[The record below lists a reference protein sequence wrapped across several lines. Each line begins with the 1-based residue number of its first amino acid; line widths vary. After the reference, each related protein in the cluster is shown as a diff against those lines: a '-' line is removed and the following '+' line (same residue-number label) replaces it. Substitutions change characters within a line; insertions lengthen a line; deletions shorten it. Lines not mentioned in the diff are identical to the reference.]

1 MMLRAPPAWNQS
13 ICSGLKVWLASKS
26 IVVPSGLWIVAPH
39 RGVGRQVGEA
49 VDADRVVLADLVV
62 GGRVGEGERQQAL
75 LLQVRLVDAGE
86 AAGQDHLGVAEPGL
100 HGGVL
105 AGAALAVVLVADGH
119 PADAGLVEALGDLGE
134 RAGLAVERVLPRAGL
149 ARVGVD
155 GAEEEVA
162 GDVLEVAAV
171 LEPRAGRRDV
181 VGGALALRLQQ
192 DRQLDVVLAVPR
204 ARRPRGAGGGRCRG
218 WTTTSTPEPSAGG
231 AWKVSSPGSKPAS
244 GSAWPTGGS
253 RRTSSPASLVSVSV
267 RGSKSSVPASAS
279 AMTVSGLVTK
289 LSVLAL
295 PSLRFGKLR
304 L

>member
-1 MMLRAPPAWNQS
+1 MMFRAPPALNHS
-13 ICSGLKVWLASKS
+13 ICSGLKVWLARKS
-26 IVVPSGLWIVAPH
+26 IVVPSGLLIVQ
-39 RGVGRQVGEA
+39 RTGVSGARSA
-49 VDADRVVLADLVV
+49 RPWTLMRVVLADLVV

-86 AAGQDHLGVAEPGL
+86 AAGEDHLGVAEPGL

-105 AGAALAVVLVADGH
+105 AGAALAHVLVADGH
-119 PADAGLVEALGDLGE
+119 PADAGLVEALGDLREG
-134 RAGLAVERVLPRAGL
+134 AGLAVERVLPGAGL
-149 ARVGVD
+149 AGVGVD
-155 GAEEEVA
+155 GAEVEVA

-181 VGGALALRLQQ
+181 VGGALALGLQEH
-192 DRQLDVVLAVPR
+192 REV
-204 ARRPRGAGGGRCRG
+204 ARSPCRPTASNASRSWRRSLCGS
-218 WTTTSTPEPSAGG
+218 TTTSTPLRSAGG
-231 AWKVSSPGSKPAS
+231 AWKVSSPGSKPPSGRAS
-244 GSAWPTGGS
+244 PTGGS

-289 LSVLAL
+289 ASVLAL